1 MVVYRKYH
9 LCHYSQNN
17 DSLMHGLDLT
27 LLGLVVSRI
36 ADEKLARGGS
46 PLSPTPSS
54 PISRLQEWRAANPAE
69 FQARRTE
76 GMRRSEA
83 VRENLARLH
92 REKKAEWKASARRNP
107 KLCATEQHIAAKE
120 WTLISPTGNRHT
132 FRNLKKWVRENETL
146 FDAADVE
153 WKSPSGRASQEWCKA
168 FQGLARL
175 RPGNSKFLAEWQG
188 WRWAPAVQ
196 NALPLAA

>member
-1 MVVYRKYH
+1 
-9 LCHYSQNN
+9 
-17 DSLMHGLDLT
+17 MHGLDLT

-36 ADEKLARGGS
+36 ADEKLARCDS
-46 PLSPTPSS
+46 LLPSTPSS
-54 PISRLQEWRAANPAE
+54 PISRLQEWRAAHPVE
-69 FQARRTE
+69 FQSRRTE
-76 GMRRSEA
+76 GMRKSQA
-83 VRENLARLH
+83 VRENLQRLH

-120 WTLISPTGNRHT
+120 WTVISPVGIRYT
-132 FRNLKKWVRENETL
+132 FRNLKKWVRENENL

-153 WKSPSGRASQEWCKA
+153 WKSSMGRPNQEWCKA

-175 RPGNSKFLAEWQG
+175 RPGNSKLLAEWQG

-196 NALPLAA
+196 AALPMAA

>member
-1 MVVYRKYH
+1 
-9 LCHYSQNN
+9 
-17 DSLMHGLDLT
+17 MHGLDLT

-36 ADEKLARGGS
+36 ADEKLARGGE
-46 PLSPTPSS
+46 PLPISTPSS
-54 PISRLQEWRAANPAE
+54 PISRLQEWRSAHPAE

-76 GMRRSEA
+76 GMRKSQA
-83 VRENLARLH
+83 VRENLQRLH

-120 WTLISPTGNRHT
+120 WTVISPTGVRYC
-132 FRNLKKWVRENETL
+132 FRNLKKWVRENENL

-153 WKSPSGRASQEWCKA
+153 WKNSGRASQEWCKA

-175 RPGNSKFLAEWQG
+175 RPGNSKLLAEWQG
-188 WRWAPAVQ
+188 WRWAPAMQ
-196 NALPLAA
+196 IALPMAA